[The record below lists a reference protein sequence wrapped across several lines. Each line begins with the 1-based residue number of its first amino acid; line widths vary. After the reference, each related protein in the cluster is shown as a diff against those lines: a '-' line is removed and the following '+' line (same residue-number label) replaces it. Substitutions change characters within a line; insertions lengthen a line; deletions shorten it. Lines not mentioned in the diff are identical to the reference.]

1 MASRYRTPIFVAFA
15 ICWREIPFLWRRAA
29 KSSGAVAA
37 VVMPGR
43 LHVSSQLRER
53 RDRVKIAYLDLTHA
67 VVAFGAAF
75 LAGAINSVAG
85 GGTLVSFPA
94 LIWLGLD
101 SVTANATSTV
111 AIWPGTLGRARGY
124 CRELGDAEPRYRVL
138 IQPSLVGG
146 ITGALLLRWTPPAIF
161 DKLVPYLI
169 LFATLLF
176 MAQEPVQRLLKTAG
190 TAGHASMRWIVG
202 ALLFQLAV
210 AIYGG
215 YFGAGIGILMLAA
228 LSILGL
234 DDIHEM
240 NSLKVVF
247 GGSINGV
254 AAVYFIWAHMV
265 YWPDVLI
272 MAIAAILGGIGGGG
286 AGGGSGGTAGGRGG
300 VGPRC
305 WVGGAVVFNK

>member
-1 MASRYRTPIFVAFA
+1 
-15 ICWREIPFLWRRAA
+15 
-29 KSSGAVAA
+29 
-37 VVMPGR
+37 MPGR
-43 LHVSSQLRER
+43 LHVSSQLGEGRE
-53 RDRVKIAYLDLTHA
+53 RVKIAYLDLTHA
-67 VVAFGAAF
+67 AVAFGAAF

-94 LIWLGLD
+94 LIWLGPG

-111 AIWPGTLGRARGY
+111 AIWPGTLGSAWGY
-124 CRELGDAEPRYRVL
+124 RRELRDAEARFRIL
-138 IQPSLVGG
+138 IVPSLVGG

-176 MAQEPVQRLLKTAG
+176 MAQEPVQRMLKTAGNGRQATKGDGLSHLKAGG
-190 TAGHASMRWIVG
+190 TAGHASTRWIVG
-202 ALLFQLAV
+202 ALGFQLAV
-210 AIYGG
+210 GIYGG

-234 DDIHEM
+234 HDIHEM

-247 GGSINGV
+247 GGSINGI
-254 AAVYFIWAHMV
+254 AAAYFIWAHMV

-272 MAIAAILGGIGGGG
+272 MAVGAILGGIGG
-286 AGGGSGGTAGGRGG
+286 AGTARNIGRT
-300 VGPRC
+300 
-305 WVGGAVVFNK
+305 AVRRIVIAIGFGMAVSLFVKK